1 VLFSVGLRGVSCL
14 FVVQFFSKSLKIIS
28 YKEGTKKRRFSMKR
42 EEAIELLKE
51 IVAACKNI
59 DYKLI
64 SLESPS
70 EKANADS
77 EGFELHV
84 KNHFNEAD
92 WKRLKSIVQTRGLS
106 VKEYDGWLIIYT
118 VRQRL

>member
-1 VLFSVGLRGVSCL
+1 
-14 FVVQFFSKSLKIIS
+14 
-28 YKEGTKKRRFSMKR
+28 MKR

-59 DYKLI
+59 DYKRI

-106 VKEYDGWLIIYT
+106 VKEYDGWIIIYT